1 MKKQKLVIFGI
12 LNFLI
17 SCKQSES
24 KKATE
29 SENEKIVE
37 IKTEEEKVESE
48 STYVAEPYFEN
59 DSLTYALKSNLEK
72 IALDPKFE
80 ISKKPIKNRHVD
92 NLVDTIVI
100 RTYKNTELTSYKAE
114 SEEWVY
120 KAKIGDADFEL
131 NEFIKLGTKE
141 YVIEKSLAK
150 RINNDTL
157 KIGNLEQTSVFNLIF
172 ESGILK
178 LIEYDGYLD

>member
-1 MKKQKLVIFGI
+1 MKKQTLILFGI

-17 SCKQSES
+17 SCKQAES
-24 KKATE
+24 KKAPETE
-29 SENEKIVE
+29 NKKIAE

-48 STYVAEPYFEN
+48 WTYVAERYFEN

-72 IALDPKFE
+72 IAFDPKFE
-80 ISKKPIKNRHVD
+80 VSKKPIKNRHVD
-92 NLVDTIVI
+92 NLVDTIVT

-131 NEFIKLGTKE
+131 NEFIKIGTKK
-141 YVIEKSLAK
+141 YVVEKSLAK
-150 RINNDTL
+150 GINNDTL
-157 KIGNLEQTSVFNLIF
+157 KIGNLEQTSVFNLMF

-178 LIEYDGYLD
+178 SIEYDGYLD